1 MLRNYFKVALR
12 NLTNNKLYSCIN
24 IGGLGIGISVCMLIM
39 VYVVYD
45 WSYDR
50 FHKNAG
56 RIFYPVMRTNIGGD
70 EGFMDGMTYM
80 SGPILKSADPGI
92 ESFLRVE
99 TINRGK
105 VIENPALADKKFT
118 EGKILMADSNFFSF
132 FSFPLV
138 EGDPKM
144 VLNRPFSMVITQKA
158 AQKYFGDT
166 NPVGKTLK
174 VEGKYL
180 FEITGIAAEAPG
192 NSSINFDFIG
202 SAMSASG
209 MNERREDSTAASI
222 GIGNYT
228 TYLQLRDARHAGIL
242 DPLVASLAKSGQGKL
257 GKFQYSLNAFISLHN
272 DHDSPINVKY
282 RRIFPLVA
290 GLILLLALINYMSL
304 ATARSAIRAKEIGV
318 RKILGAGRG
327 NIVKQFYIESAMYGL
342 LAFLLALLL
351 FAVLRPAFYNLLQIH
366 IDEGF
371 FISPYVFVVFGCLLL
386 MTIFI
391 SGSYPSLVLS
401 SFKPIRVLYGR
412 LGKQK
417 AGAFIRQLF
426 TVLQFTISVALIIC
440 SLVINRQIYF
450 FRHTDTGMDR
460 DQVLMIPYQ
469 KTMSGH
475 HLAFKSGVANVPGVR
490 AVATAI
496 APVFGGLD
504 MTTSR
509 PRREKM
515 HLITYV
521 MYVDE
526 GFIPLLGLHW
536 KTPPAD
542 RHLPEHDGQIIVNE
556 EAVDK
561 LNLGFDPI
569 GQDII
574 VGRDSLKVCA
584 VMKNFNFQSLH
595 ERISPLCMSVVP
607 ESDSSWRIADYGGCL
622 YAKIAPHANIPT
634 VLASVR
640 DAYTRLDKTTPF
652 QYQFLDDAFDGQYKA
667 EDRLSKIFD
676 VFTVLTIFIACL
688 GLFGLAS
695 YSTAQRTKEIGIRKV
710 LGADVMGIVRL
721 ITVNFIKPVLL
732 SILIAM
738 PLAWLLMEQWLRG
751 FAYRIGIG
759 IWIFAAAGL
768 AALLVA
774 VATVSAQAVKAAVAN
789 PVNSLRS
796 E

>member
-1 MLRNYFKVALR
+1 MIRNYFKVALR
-12 NLTNNKLYSCIN
+12 NLTNNKLYSFIN
-24 IGGLGIGISVCMLIM
+24 IGGLGVGISVCMLIM

-56 RIFYPVMRTNIGGD
+56 RIFYPVMRTQIAGE
-70 EGFMDGMTYM
+70 EGFMDQMNYV
-80 SGPILKSADPGI
+80 SGPILKNADPGI

-99 TINRGK
+99 TMNGTK
-105 VIENPALADKKFT
+105 VIENPALSDKKFT
-118 EGKILMADSNFFSF
+118 ERKILLADSNFFSF
-132 FSFPLV
+132 FAFPLV
-138 EGDPKM
+138 EGDPKT

-158 AQKYFGDT
+158 AQKYFGDI
-166 NPVGKTLK
+166 NPVGKTLLY
-174 VEGKYL
+174 EGKYL
-180 FEITGIAAEAPG
+180 FGITGIAAEPPG
-192 NSSINFDFIG
+192 NSSIDFDFIG
-202 SAMSASG
+202 SAMSAKG
-209 MNERREDSTAASI
+209 MNERGEDSTASYVSL
-222 GIGNYT
+222 GNFT
-228 TYLQLRDARHAGIL
+228 TYLLLRDADHARTL
-242 DPLVASLAKSGQGKL
+242 DLLVASLAKQGQGKFN
-257 GKFQYSLNAFISLHN
+257 KMPFSLNAFISRHN
-272 DHDSPINVKY
+272 DRDRPINVKY

-351 FAVLRPAFYNLLQIH
+351 FALLRPAFYNLLQIH

-371 FISPYVFVVFGCLLL
+371 FRSPYVFVVFSSLLL

-401 SFKPIRVLYGR
+401 SFKPIKVLYGR

-475 HLAFKSGVANVPGVR
+475 HLALKAAVGNVPGVSG
-490 AVATAI
+490 VATAI
-496 APVFGGLD
+496 APIFGGLD
-504 MTTSR
+504 MTYAR

-515 HLITYV
+515 NLLMSV

-542 RHLPEHDGQIIVNE
+542 PRLPEHNGQIIVNE
-556 EAVDK
+556 EAVNK
-561 LNLGFDPI
+561 LNLGFNPI

-574 VGRDSLKVCA
+574 VGHDSLEVCG
-584 VMKNFNFQSLH
+584 VMKNFNYKSLH
-595 ERISPLCMSVVP
+595 ERISPLCLSVVP
-607 ESDSSWRIADYGGCL
+607 ETDSSWIADYGGCL

-634 VLASVR
+634 VLASIRNV
-640 DAYTRLDKTTPF
+640 YSRLDKTTPF

-676 VFTVLTIFIACL
+676 VFTLLTIFIACL

-695 YSTAQRTKEIGIRKV
+695 FSTAQRTKEIGIRKV
-710 LGADVMGIVRL
+710 LGADVIGIIRL

-732 SILIAM
+732 SIGIAM
-738 PLAWLLMEQWLRG
+738 PLAWVLMDQWLRG
-751 FAYRIGIG
+751 FAYRMSIGV
-759 IWIFAAAGL
+759 WIFAAAGL
-768 AALLVA
+768 TALLVA

-789 PVNSLRS
+789 PVESLRA

>member
-1 MLRNYFKVALR
+1 MYRNYFKVALR
-12 NLTNNKLYSCIN
+12 NLTNNKLYSLIN
-24 IGGLGIGISVCMLIM
+24 IGGLGVGISVCMLIM

-56 RIFYPVMRTNIGGD
+56 RIFYPVMRTNVGGE
-70 EGFMDGMTYM
+70 EGFMDEMTYAT
-80 SGPILKSADPGI
+80 GPILKNADPGI

-99 TINRGK
+99 TMYRSK
-105 VIENPALADKKFT
+105 VVENPAKADKKFT
-118 EGKILMADSNFFSF
+118 ERKILLADSNFFSF
-132 FSFPLV
+132 FSLPLV
-138 EGDPKM
+138 EGDPKT

-158 AQKYFGDT
+158 AQKYFGDID
-166 NPVGKTLK
+166 PVGKTLE

-180 FEITGIAAEAPG
+180 FGITGIAADPPA
-192 NSSINFDFIG
+192 NSSIDFDFIG
-202 SAMSASG
+202 SAMSATRLYGSD
-209 MNERREDSTAASI
+209 EDSAASYV
-222 GIGNYT
+222 GLGNYT
-228 TYLQLRDARHAGIL
+228 TYLLLRDAGHARIL
-242 DPLVASLAKSGQGKL
+242 DPLVASLVKQGNSKFSKST
-257 GKFQYSLNAFISLHN
+257 FSLNAFITLHN
-272 DHDSPINVKY
+272 DHDSPTNLKY

-290 GLILLLALINYMSL
+290 ALILLLALINYMSL

-327 NIVKQFYIESAMYGL
+327 NIVKQFYIESAIFGL

-351 FAVLRPAFYNLLQIH
+351 FALLRPAFYNLLQIH

-371 FISPYVFVVFGCLLL
+371 FGSPYVFVVFSCLLL
-386 MTIFI
+386 MTILI

-440 SLVINRQIYF
+440 SIVINRQIYF

-469 KTMSGH
+469 KTMGSH
-475 HLAFKSGVANVPGVR
+475 HLALKAGVGGVPGV
-490 AVATAI
+490 ASVATAI
-496 APVFGGLD
+496 APIFGGID
-504 MTTSR
+504 MTNAR

-515 HLITYV
+515 NLLMYV

-542 RHLPEHDGQIIVNE
+542 PRLPEHNGQIIVNE
-556 EAVDK
+556 EAVSK
-561 LNLGFDPI
+561 LKLGFDPI

-574 VGRDSLKVCA
+574 VGRDSLKVCG
-584 VMKNFNFQSLH
+584 VMKNFNYLSLH
-595 ERISPLCMSVVP
+595 DRISPLCLSVVP
-607 ESDSSWRIADYGGCL
+607 ESDSSWVADYGGCL

-634 VLASVR
+634 VLGSIR
-640 DAYTRLDKTTPF
+640 DVYNRLDKTTPF

-695 YSTAQRTKEIGIRKV
+695 FSSAQRTKEIGIRKV

-721 ITVNFIKPVLL
+721 ITINFIKPVLL

-738 PLAWLLMEQWLRG
+738 PLAWVLMEQWLRG
-751 FAYRIGIG
+751 FAYRMSIGL
-759 IWIFAAAGL
+759 WIFVAAGL

-789 PVNSLRS
+789 PVNSLRA